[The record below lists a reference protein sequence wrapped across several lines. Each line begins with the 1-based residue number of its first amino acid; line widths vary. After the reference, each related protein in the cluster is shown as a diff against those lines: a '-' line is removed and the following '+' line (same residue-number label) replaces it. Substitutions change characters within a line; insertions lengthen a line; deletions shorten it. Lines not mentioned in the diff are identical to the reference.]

1 MDHVRRVE
9 SLQRAER
16 LIDEVLRVVVREVL
30 SADDAVHV
38 RLHQLLDH
46 CGARS
51 RGERQGAGTEEAWD
65 A

>member
-38 RLHQLLDH
+38 GLHQLLDH
-46 CGARS
+46 YA
-51 RGERQGAGTEEAWD
+51 T
-65 A
+65 